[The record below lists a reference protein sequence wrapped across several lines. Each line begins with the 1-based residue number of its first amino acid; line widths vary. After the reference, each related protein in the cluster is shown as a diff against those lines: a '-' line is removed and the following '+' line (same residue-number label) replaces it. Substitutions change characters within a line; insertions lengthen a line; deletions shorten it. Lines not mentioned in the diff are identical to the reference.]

1 LTFQY
6 DEGGKE
12 ERASAGQQIQG
23 DERVAVEKTIDE
35 LIHT

>member
-12 ERASAGQQIQG
+12 ERACAGQQVES